1 MGEITDALK
10 RARLAARAR
19 QAIEEADASPELA
32 ASDEAAGRDE
42 EIAADVGVP
51 LAGGAAPVELSRE
64 HDAGWRARS
73 VALESQGATVEA
85 FRQLAIR
92 VRTALERRGARSVAI
107 AGPLQDEGKTTVAC
121 NLALAL
127 ASLAPR
133 RRSIALVDLDL
144 RLGSVA
150 ADLGLE
156 PGAGTEDVLAGRKT
170 LDDVV
175 VPVATPALDVYATL
189 EPSDAPHELLT
200 SPRLAQ
206 LVRALERRYA
216 VVVYDT
222 PPALVVS
229 DARLILAEV
238 ATWVGVARAGSTR
251 RHGFERMLELL
262 PSERL
267 LGVTLNE
274 GPSQVGGGDY
284 DAYYYY
290 GSSRKRSGS

>member
-32 ASDEAAGRDE
+32 PAGEAAGHE
-42 EIAADVGVP
+42 AGPAAGVGAP
-51 LAGGAAPVELSRE
+51 LTEMAPIDLSRE
-64 HDAGWRARS
+64 LDAGWRARS

-107 AGPLQDEGKTTVAC
+107 AGPLQGEGKTTIAC

-150 ADLGLE
+150 ADLGLGAGA
-156 PGAGTEDVLAGRKT
+156 GAGTEDVLAGRKT

-175 VPVATPALDVYATL
+175 VPVATPALDVYPTF
-189 EPSDAPHELLT
+189 EPSNAPHELLT

-206 LVRALERRYA
+206 LVRTLERRYA

-251 RHGFERMLELL
+251 RNGFERMLELL
-262 PSERL
+262 PSEGL

-274 GPSQVGGGDY
+274 GASSVGGGDY
-284 DAYYYY
+284 DAYYY
-290 GSSRKRSGS
+290 GSSRKRSQP